1 MIGEQHTGNIDGL
14 HITAVAHEG
23 LRVTFNGKPV
33 QLAIVTDDGKI
44 LARGTL
50 VAKEAEAVAVNS
62 YRNFL
67 KGQGHLRV
75 LSNPIAP
82 STRAAA

>member
-1 MIGEQHTGNIDGL
+1 MIGEQKTGAIDGL

-23 LRVTFNGKPV
+23 LSATFNGQRV
-33 QLAIVTDDGKI
+33 QLAIVTEDGKI
-44 LARGTL
+44 LAHGSR
-50 VAKEAEAVAVNS
+50 VAQEAEAVAINS

-75 LSNPIAP
+75 LSNPL
-82 STRAAA
+82 TQNKRAVA